1 MIKRIDGWQQTDIH
15 LSLEKI
21 DKVAACTIIWTFTWT
36 LSWMLRMFCVVGA
49 RSPKRF
55 FTRITS
61 MADRSQASKLVLA
74 QNMRA
79 TAKSV
84 LNDSQRTIA
93 SMAYK

>member
-1 MIKRIDGWQQTDIH
+1 MMKRIDGWQQTEGY

-21 DKVAACTIIWTFTWT
+21 NKVATCTIIRTFTRT
-36 LSWMLRMFCVVGA
+36 LSWMLRMFCVVRA

-61 MADRSQASKLVLA
+61 MTNRSQASKLVIA

-79 TAKSV
+79 TAKSA
-84 LNDSQRTIA
+84 LNDS
-93 SMAYK
+93 